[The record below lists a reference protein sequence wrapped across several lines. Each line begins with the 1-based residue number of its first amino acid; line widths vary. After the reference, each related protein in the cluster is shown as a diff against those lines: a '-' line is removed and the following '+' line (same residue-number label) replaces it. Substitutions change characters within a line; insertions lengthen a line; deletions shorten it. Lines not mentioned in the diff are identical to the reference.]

1 MDRQPAAADQ
11 VLVGMNKT
19 RRAYN
24 GRLRQLRGFTGAMP
38 QSGEKLVCLRNNRK
52 KGLLNGALFT
62 VKRPAAAAGTS
73 ETTSATSR
81 RWGLM
86 PTAAPPKR
94 KPFGIFN
101 SASEEIETGRL
112 GPAHGRIE
120 RLHGL
125 TRGAFYAHFKSK
137 DDLFAEVIRAGHGL
151 LARTRAAGPE
161 AAIDAYLAKDDLAAN
176 ALACTLAALPSD
188 VARAPLPARL
198 AYANALH
205 GLIGELARD
214 RPRKLDADAT
224 AAAILAVG
232 AVSLAR
238 ASGDTSTG

>member
-1 MDRQPAAADQ
+1 MSIIIWYDDRH
-11 VLVGMNKT
+11 
-19 RRAYN
+19 R
-24 GRLRQLRGFTGAMP
+24 MP
-38 QSGEKLVCLRNNRK
+38 QSATRKARTRAEIFDHAARLFRLRGYGGTNIDDIM
-52 KGLLNGALFT
+52 L
-62 VKRPAAAAGTS
+62 AA
-73 ETTSATSR
+73 
-81 RWGLM
+81 
-86 PTAAPPKR
+86 
-94 KPFGIFN
+94 
-101 SASEEIETGRL
+101 
-112 GPAHGRIE
+112 
-120 RLHGL
+120 GL

-205 GLIGELARD
+205 GLIGELARN

-224 AAAILAVG
+224 AAAILEIG
-232 AVSLAR
+232 R
-238 ASGDTSTG
+238 AHV